1 MSPLDSLKDI
11 QNKIQ
16 EYMNG
21 GVKLGR
27 LIDKKNR
34 RVEIYRQGKE
44 VEILDAP
51 TRLFGEDVS
60 PGLVLDMEL

>member
-1 MSPLDSLKDI
+1 
-11 QNKIQ
+11 
-16 EYMNG
+16 MNG